1 MFVLSSLESSE
12 VSMVDR
18 SDSDYESITSGLSSF
33 EVLLIVPVVTHSS
46 YVSRDLLVVEDEV
59 LRDSLSELEFAGE
72 NLSPG
77 FDRPDIRNEVFAGSQ
92 FSRDSRS
99 KGVEI
104 FDGRFPV
111 FAFCSF
117 DSLGK
122 VLLKSMSSVVTS
134 FNFSE
139 IALFNEGI
147 Q

>member
-1 MFVLSSLESSE
+1 MFVFSLEESE
-12 VSMVDR
+12 VLGVFHGSNGD
-18 SDSDYESITSGLSSF
+18 DESITSGLSSF